1 MFIDEVIMEV
11 EAGRGGDGCMA
22 FLREKYISM
31 GGPNGGNGGKGA
43 SIIFKAD
50 EGLKTLIDLRY
61 MKNIKGAPGKNGE
74 GKNKNGSYA
83 EDKIIKV
90 PVGTTVKDF
99 DTDLV
104 IADLTKHNIF
114 KIVDEKKRRAF
125 VTEEFKRAVEEN
137 QLTGF
142 KFKLVWDSDEE

>member
-22 FLREKYISM
+22 FLREKFVPM

-43 SIIFKAD
+43 DIIFKAD

-61 MKNIKGAPGKNGE
+61 MKNVKGAAGLNGE

-83 EDKIIKV
+83 ENKIIKV
-90 PVGTTVKDF
+90 PQ
-99 DTDLV
+99 
-104 IADLTKHNIF
+104 ANMP
-114 KIVDEKKRRAF
+114 E
-125 VTEEFKRAVEEN
+125 
-137 QLTGF
+137 Q
-142 KFKLVWDSDEE
+142 KLSLKAKNTQS